1 MASQNDP
8 PRKPATQPKQTR
20 KLHTDKAPQD
30 KAKQPAPPKK
40 DAPPVVFQDWA
51 SI

>member
-1 MASQNDP
+1 MASQND

-30 KAKQPAPPKK
+30 KAKQPAPKK
-40 DAPPVVFQDWA
+40 DAPVVFQDWA